1 MELDVKI
8 WLQKNDG
15 LGHAVDEF
23 LLGKYSK
30 TEMLVMKE
38 KTQAISINLSS
49 IWKRLCFCV
58 NS

>member
-8 WLQKNDG
+8 WLQKNDR

-38 KTQAISINLSS
+38 KTQAISINLSF
-49 IWKRLCFCV
+49 I
-58 NS
+58 

>member
-8 WLQKNDG
+8 WQKENNG

-38 KTQAISINLSS
+38 KTRTISINLSC
-49 IWKRLCFCV
+49 I
-58 NS
+58 